1 MQRYLTHDLIYI
13 LIVFQAVLLL
23 IVWSNW
29 TILRRARQHK
39 LPEKKP
45 YLSVLIPARN
55 EETNIARCVHSLLAQ
70 DYPGF
75 EILVLDDQSDDATP
89 EVLCRLAAHE
99 PRLTALAGQALPEG
113 WIGKNWA
120 CHQLARQARG
130 ELLLFTD
137 ADTVY
142 QPNALSA
149 LVSAMDGEQADVL
162 TGFPDQEMQTW
173 GERLTVPF
181 FSWAFLTF
189 TPLALAYRLRL
200 PSLSSGVGQALF
212 FRRAAYDAIGGHEAV
227 HGQIAEDL
235 SLIRRAKAA
244 GLRWRVTHIAD
255 LISSRMYHNGGQA
268 IRGFAKNYFAA
279 FEFRLLPYVFVLVWL
294 AVMFWLPPAVLV
306 LALLEF
312 APQAEIAAL
321 LACMGFSLLLWMI
334 PYQQMGFGVGL
345 AFLYPVTLLVSEVIA
360 WKSLWLSITG
370 RLSWKGRG
378 IGRSRWRWL

>member
-1 MQRYLTHDLIYI
+1 MQRYATHDLIYI

-29 TILRRARQHK
+29 IILRRARQHK
-39 LPEKKP
+39 IPEKKP

-55 EETNIARCVHSLLAQ
+55 EETNIARCVHSLLVQ
-70 DYPGF
+70 DYPNF

-89 EVLCRLAAHE
+89 EILCRLAAHE

-149 LVSAMDGEQADVL
+149 LVAAVFGEQADVL
-162 TGFPDQEMQTW
+162 TGFPDQVMQTW

-200 PSLSSGVGQALF
+200 PSLSSGVGQD
-212 FRRAAYDAIGGHEAV
+212 R
-227 HGQIAEDL
+227 
-235 SLIRRAKAA
+235 
-244 GLRWRVTHIAD
+244 
-255 LISSRMYHNGGQA
+255 
-268 IRGFAKNYFAA
+268 
-279 FEFRLLPYVFVLVWL
+279 
-294 AVMFWLPPAVLV
+294 
-306 LALLEF
+306 
-312 APQAEIAAL
+312 
-321 LACMGFSLLLWMI
+321 
-334 PYQQMGFGVGL
+334 
-345 AFLYPVTLLVSEVIA
+345 
-360 WKSLWLSITG
+360 KSVV
-370 RLSWKGRG
+370 
-378 IGRSRWRWL
+378 